1 MLKAEQVGEND
12 WEFVYPPKYKQ
23 LMDKFGEGIDLW
35 EMGHTRSAEKT
46 YKEIIDEFPGFIDVY
61 HHLGRPYGETARERK
76 AFSGR
81 HREKAREST

>member
-1 MLKAEQVGEND
+1 MLKVEQVGEND
-12 WEFVYPPKYKQ
+12 RESVYPPKYKQ
-23 LMDKFGEGIDLW
+23 LMDKFGDGVDLW
-35 EMGHTRSAEKT
+35 EMGYTRSAEKT

-61 HHLGRPYGETARERK
+61 HRLGLLYEEAGRERK